1 MKRGK
6 RGSSSSA
13 EALTFEEVFN
23 KVYTSLVTGYF
34 PEGMRLREAELM
46 EKFGIS
52 RRIARKILERLAYE
66 GLAVLEVRKGAVIAP
81 VSEKTL
87 AECFEVREG
96 LEITAIRLACTRASE
111 KDIAELG
118 DIIKE
123 MKDALEKYDFVRYS
137 ELNSKFHDKIINLA
151 NNSVLKQLYERAN
164 VHLIRYKFRSLLTAG
179 RALDSLREHEK
190 IWEAIKERD
199 LVKAEE
205 AIREHIQNISK
216 NVLSSL

>member
-1 MKRGK
+1 MRKGK
-6 RGSSSSA
+6 KEASFSN

-23 KVYTSLVTGYF
+23 KVYMSLVTGYF
-34 PEGMRLREAELM
+34 PEGMRLRETELM

-52 RRIARKILERLAYE
+52 RRIARKILERLAYD
-66 GLAVLEVRKGAVIAP
+66 GLAVLEARRGAVIVP
-81 VSEKTL
+81 VSKKTL

-96 LEITAIRLACTRASE
+96 LEITAVRLACAKASE
-111 KDIAELG
+111 KDIADLG

-137 ELNSKFHDKIINLA
+137 ELNSKFHDKIISLA
-151 NNSVLKQLYERAN
+151 NNSVLKQVYERAN

-190 IWEAIKERD
+190 IWEAIKERNFS
-199 LVKAEE
+199 KAEE